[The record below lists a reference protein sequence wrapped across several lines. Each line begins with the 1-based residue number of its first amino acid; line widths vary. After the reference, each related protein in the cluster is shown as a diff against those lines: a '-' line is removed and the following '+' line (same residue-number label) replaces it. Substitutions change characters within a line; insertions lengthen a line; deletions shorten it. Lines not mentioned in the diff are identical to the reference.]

1 MLRCQHLIDVGLADG
16 EPPLFERSVADEVKS
31 VVIMRHLEVDSESVG
46 LKRLSPVEETP
57 TRTPGTTPSRTL
69 SAPPE

>member
-1 MLRCQHLIDVGLADG
+1 LADG

-31 VVIMRHLEVDSESVG
+31 VVIMRHLEVESVG